1 MATTVSSAQ
10 GGFALCG
17 LPASTRI
24 TVRVQVDTDSLGIVE
39 LDVPESGVLLR
50 DLFVSRR
57 STATRTS
64 STAES
69 AFAGSV
75 QSTKGIAIGGARI
88 SIRDAAEARTDSTG
102 RFTLQAGWLG
112 TRMVDVRAI
121 GYQPRRF
128 AVDLRAGSAPS
139 LDVILSTFTN
149 ELALV
154 RISASQWRDGF
165 DQRRTK
171 HLGMFV
177 DGRLRVEGME
187 NLDAIVQAD
196 DVQAV
201 EVYRYAAEVPMQFL
215 APPSCGAILIWRRA
229 RNR

>member
-1 MATTVSSAQ
+1 
-10 GGFALCG
+10 
-17 LPASTRI
+17 
-24 TVRVQVDTDSLGIVE
+24 
-39 LDVPESGVLLR
+39 
-50 DLFVSRR
+50 
-57 STATRTS
+57 
-64 STAES
+64 
-69 AFAGSV
+69 
-75 QSTKGIAIGGARI
+75 
-88 SIRDAAEARTDSTG
+88 
-102 RFTLQAGWLG
+102 
-112 TRMVDVRAI
+112 MVDVRAI

-177 DGRLRVEGME
+177 DEDVIRARDPMFVADIVRSLPGVRLVRTGGFSDRILLGTLRSSCEPSVYVDGRLRVEGTE

-229 RNR
+229 RNK